1 VRGLIFDVD
10 GVLVDSP
17 HERAWGETLRLL
29 METEWQ
35 DVLPVTSYAPDKY
48 TNALYQTHVAG
59 KPRLSGAQSLL
70 ACFHVPDPDGARARR
85 LAERKQEL
93 IISLI
98 ERGEFSAYDDALRF
112 ALLARSKGYRLA
124 AASSSKN
131 ANAMLRRVSLAAFCQ
146 AEGLR
151 YDFVGPDTMLIDL
164 FDANLC
170 GRTFAQGKPHPEIF
184 LSAARELGLPPA
196 DCIVV
201 EDAVSGVQAAKA
213 GGMACIGVAR
223 FDDQAGLEA
232 AGADW
237 VVSRLD
243 EMEWML

>member
-35 DVLPVTSYAPDKY
+35 DVRPATSYAPDKY
-48 TNALYQTHVAG
+48 TNALYQAHVAG

-70 ACFHVPDPDGARARR
+70 ACFQVSDPDSARARR
-85 LAERKQEL
+85 LAERKQTL
-93 IISLI
+93 IVSLI
-98 ERGEFSAYDDALRF
+98 ERGEFNAFDDALRF
-112 ALLARSKGYRLA
+112 ALLARSKGYRL
-124 AASSSKN
+124 
-131 ANAMLRRVSLAAFCQ
+131 
-146 AEGLR
+146 
-151 YDFVGPDTMLIDL
+151 DFVVPDTMLIDL

-170 GRTFAQGKPHPEIF
+170 GRTFAQGKPRPEIF
-184 LSAARELGLPPA
+184 LTAARELGLSPA
-196 DCIVV
+196 DCVV
-201 EDAVSGVQAAKA
+201 IEDAVSGVQAAKA

-223 FDDQAGLEA
+223 FDDRAWLEA

-243 EMEWML
+243 EAVWMLSDIELLEGSSSQTSQDFGRG

>member
-1 VRGLIFDVD
+1 MRGLIFDVD

-17 HERAWGETLRLL
+17 HERAWGETLKLL

-35 DVLPVTSYAPDKY
+35 DIRPTTDYAPDKY
-48 TNALYQTHVAG
+48 TNALYQAHVAG

-85 LAERKQEL
+85 LAERKQAL
-93 IISLI
+93 IVSLI
-98 ERGEFSAYDDALRF
+98 ERGEFTAYNDALHF
-112 ALLARSKGYRLA
+112 ALLARSKGHRLA

-131 ANAMLRRVSLAAFCQ
+131 ANAMLKRVSMSAFCQ

-170 GRTFAQGKPHPEIF
+170 GQTFTQGKPHPEIF
-184 LSAARELGLPPA
+184 LTAARELDLPPA
-196 DCIVV
+196 ECIVI
-201 EDAVSGVQAAKA
+201 EDAVAGVQAAKA

-223 FDDQAGLEA
+223 FGDRPGLEA

-237 VVSRLD
+237 IVSRLD
-243 EMEWML
+243 EIMWIL